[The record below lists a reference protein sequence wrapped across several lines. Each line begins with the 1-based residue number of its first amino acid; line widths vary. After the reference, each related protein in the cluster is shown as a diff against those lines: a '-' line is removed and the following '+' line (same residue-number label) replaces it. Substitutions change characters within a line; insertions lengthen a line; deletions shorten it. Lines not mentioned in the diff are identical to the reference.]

1 MRKRLV
7 DQFFEEAKKR
17 GVTMCSISKKSGL
30 SESTLR
36 SWRRHEPLL
45 GNFVALV
52 QALGGEVQITWEKK
66 NKSKVDSV
74 FYYVAT

>member
-66 NKSKVDSV
+66 NKSKVD
-74 FYYVAT
+74 

>member
-52 QALGGEVQITWEKK
+52 QALG
-66 NKSKVDSV
+66 
-74 FYYVAT
+74 